1 MPFRRENLHLIHL
14 TITAKLLRSRIL
26 RPILTHDAVL
36 LSAFDHTT
44 VNLVNIRSI
53 RDSATGDGRHETTRT
68 NHIGNRGRVKN
79 PTIRIQILWNSRAPV
94 TRHPRG
100 HTLIDDHV
108 TVKQIVK
115 SLPFDIIEL
124 VEQMSAAYFVGIDI
138 IEEMPRVKRF
148 ALHQSP
154 QILLTPTNT
163 VPIGPFP
170 SS

>member
-14 TITAKLLRSRIL
+14 TITAELLRSRIL

-36 LSAFDHTT
+36 LSASDHAT
-44 VNLVNIRSI
+44 VNLVDIRSI
-53 RDSATGDGRHETTRT
+53 RDSATGDGRHETART
-68 NHIGNRGRVKN
+68 NHIGNRGRIKN
-79 PTIRIQILWNSRAPV
+79 PTIRIQILRNGRAPM
-94 TRHPRG
+94 TRHPRD
-100 HTLIDDHV
+100 HALVDDHV
-108 TVKQIVK
+108 TVKQIIRNLPSDLVK
-115 SLPFDIIEL
+115 P
-124 VEQMSAAYFVGIDI
+124 VEQMTAAYFVGIDT